1 MRSRFASVAIML
13 VLLGLLSGCATS
25 RMDLMRSHFG
35 IRPDEPAIKME
46 DSVCTEYVEYVT
58 YAQQL
63 QEAYHSRATQNRG
76 WIYVAGLLGLG
87 AAAASGAL
95 AAASAATVGT
105 LALLSISGGFSA
117 AAFMTIDNSDLAKT
131 YTTAAISV
139 STALAASDASML
151 SELPKE
157 SDVPRYKNAA
167 ACARAL
173 QTLKAGVSDARKDL
187 ETSRTDNAVGAL
199 ARAVEQRNQLDKVI
213 EGAKPST
220 TDPKVEPAELTLAV
234 DAEAEVLVT
243 GAAAIRSAV
252 SDLSKVTAT
261 LKAGGSKVGLR
272 RTAAG
277 DVTVTVAT
285 AAGKTATITVK

>member
-1 MRSRFASVAIML
+1 MRSRLASVAIML
-13 VLLGLLSGCATS
+13 MLLGLLSGCATS

-117 AAFMTIDNSDLAKT
+117 AAFMTIDNSDLAKM
-131 YTTAAISV
+131 YTTAAVSV
-139 STALAASDASML
+139 STALTASDASML
-151 SELPKE
+151 SKELSQE
-157 SDVPRYKNAA
+157 SDVPRYKNGA
-167 ACARAL
+167 ACAEAL

-199 ARAVEQRNQLDKVI
+199 KRALDQRKQLDDLI
-213 EGAKPST
+213 EKFKP
-220 TDPKVEPAELTLAV
+220 PKE
-234 DAEAEVLVT
+234 
-243 GAAAIRSAV
+243 
-252 SDLSKVTAT
+252 
-261 LKAGGSKVGLR
+261 
-272 RTAAG
+272 
-277 DVTVTVAT
+277 
-285 AAGKTATITVK
+285 